1 MGVILV
7 IGLAYGL
14 SVVVY
19 DGNVPARYVMADNL
33 TVYLVNS
40 TVSVWVDVG
49 RVANVTLVYCS
60 GVLSFVGDRGWLN
73 FTPAGLS
80 MVWVYVDGALAT
92 SFAVKPSLITHN
104 PYMTDLSLALPQFA
118 LPGWRVVA
126 NLSWYRHA
134 YCPAD
139 FVKLLARD
147 SQGRVYELARG
158 RWPYWELVS
167 RGVERK
173 SLSFVVNLPPGVYEV
188 KAVGASCHGRYNYFN
203 PDWSD
208 VCADGGFAGR
218 RPEELS
224 WDVYEAASA
233 PVRLVVGGL
242 EHLLA
247 WAAVHGLNARET
259 TQLLKAFGF
268 GVEVKGVDRRGGSV
282 SFALSNGSVVAVPVF
297 FEVQSNGTGLFVVGN
312 PSFVNV
318 TYIAR
323 AKFSKTGRELNF
335 TLSVGA
341 WDAALAAPAVWREE
355 EAQYDVSLFLYIP
368 AGAYSL
374 GNFSVSF
381 DKPRLVSGNRSVLL
395 RPLHA
400 VFLPPETKRL
410 VDAYKP
416 CNEAFWRG
424 FDEVSDP
431 YDYSLLGDVALT
443 IIPVGRI
450 VGFFGKLLGAGARAF
465 EEINGL
471 INAIKSAYY
480 ALSSSKWAR
489 AVGTASGF
497 VIPDVF
503 IAEDLRQLLEPQ
515 AAEEVFSAFGV
526 DFAEVERFHA
536 GVLTDS
542 SCFHAGRYYAAV
554 YVSWAQRVS
563 AVVDL
568 ASNLYAKVSK
578 DALDK
583 FGRSFVKMAEKGGLF
598 KYKSH
603 LGYVAAR
610 AWGPYGVDE
619 NEWAKAYDELARALT
634 GRSDVA
640 AVVASVRV
648 GVVEED
654 GTLRMMLLSKRAVK
668 GVFKFESEVTVTKKV
683 NVGGIDIFYEEGG
696 EEGGGFIAA
705 IYSSQKVVRWTS
717 PEFFKELQDRSLITV
732 SESKFKKG
740 NVKGIKY
747 LCFSY
752 SVVYDSALYG
762 ALSSLVGDV
771 SQWRQRFAFIPLF
784 SVLNSMQKNIR
795 VKHAA
800 YEVDMAPQ
808 SEAVRKLDYPVA
820 MAGVVGYLENTGK
833 TLRDTHGVFVEL
845 RGVRAGGAAPDGL
858 ALAQWDGWRIVW
870 AEVDRDV
877 GSLTKS
883 FREKVVKLQSAGIL
897 AGGSFTQYGVAL
909 AAFRVDVLSGVTVGG
924 NALGGSPVSERV
936 LAYPQAKSGLV
947 DWAKAMKRHDVAPL
961 LAVYEGDGP
970 KFKVRGVLFKQF
982 VDIDNA
988 DIRAVLDEC
997 LGKK

>member
-1 MGVILV
+1 M
-7 IGLAYGL
+7 
-14 SVVVY
+14 
-19 DGNVPARYVMADNL
+19 
-33 TVYLVNS
+33 
-40 TVSVWVDVG
+40 
-49 RVANVTLVYCS
+49 
-60 GVLSFVGDRGWLN
+60 
-73 FTPAGLS
+73 
-80 MVWVYVDGALAT
+80 
-92 SFAVKPSLITHN
+92 
-104 PYMTDLSLALPQFA
+104 
-118 LPGWRVVA
+118 
-126 NLSWYRHA
+126 
-134 YCPAD
+134 
-139 FVKLLARD
+139 
-147 SQGRVYELARG
+147 
-158 RWPYWELVS
+158 
-167 RGVERK
+167 
-173 SLSFVVNLPPGVYEV
+173 
-188 KAVGASCHGRYNYFN
+188 
-203 PDWSD
+203 
-208 VCADGGFAGR
+208 
-218 RPEELS
+218 
-224 WDVYEAASA
+224 
-233 PVRLVVGGL
+233 
-242 EHLLA
+242 
-247 WAAVHGLNARET
+247 HGLDARET

-583 FGRSFVKMAEKGGLF
+583 FGRAFVGVAERARLF
-598 KYKSH
+598 DRYVH
-603 LGYVAAR
+603 AGYVVTK
-610 AWGPYGVDE
+610 AWGPYGFDEQKWVD
-619 NEWAKAYDELARALT
+619 AYERLAEALT
-634 GRSDVA
+634 GERDV
-640 AVVASVRV
+640 V
-648 GVVEED
+648 
-654 GTLRMMLLSKRAVK
+654 
-668 GVFKFESEVTVTKKV
+668 
-683 NVGGIDIFYEEGG
+683 
-696 EEGGGFIAA
+696 IAA
-705 IYSSQKVVRWTS
+705 AGR
-717 PEFFKELQDRSLITV
+717 
-732 SESKFKKG
+732 
-740 NVKGIKY
+740 
-747 LCFSY
+747 
-752 SVVYDSALYG
+752 
-762 ALSSLVGDV
+762 
-771 SQWRQRFAFIPLF
+771 
-784 SVLNSMQKNIR
+784 
-795 VKHAA
+795 
-800 YEVDMAPQ
+800 
-808 SEAVRKLDYPVA
+808 
-820 MAGVVGYLENTGK
+820 AGVVGRDGK
-833 TLRDTHGVFVEL
+833 LRIVVDTKEE
-845 RGVRAGGAAPDGL
+845 RGVN
-858 ALAQWDGWRIVW
+858 
-870 AEVDRDV
+870 
-877 GSLTKS
+877 
-883 FREKVVKLQSAGIL
+883 
-897 AGGSFTQYGVAL
+897 Y
-909 AAFRVDVLSGVTVGG
+909 
-924 NALGGSPVSERV
+924 
-936 LAYPQAKSGLV
+936 
-947 DWAKAMKRHDVAPL
+947 
-961 LAVYEGDGP
+961 
-970 KFKVRGVLFKQF
+970 FKVKALL
-982 VDIDNA
+982 
-988 DIRAVLDEC
+988 RARRQ
-997 LGKK
+997 G